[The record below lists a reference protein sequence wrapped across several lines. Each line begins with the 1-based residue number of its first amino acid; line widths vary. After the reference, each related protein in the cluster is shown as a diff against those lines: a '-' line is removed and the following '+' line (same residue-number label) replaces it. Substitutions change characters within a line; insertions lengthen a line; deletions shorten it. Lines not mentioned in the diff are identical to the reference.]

1 MKGSSPAL
9 LAAGETRLTRALF
22 TCCAG
27 ACWSSGVL
35 TGGADTEE
43 GSDPPDELAGEP
55 PLPGA
60 FPDEPGFVVVPG
72 VVVVVPGAVVVVSDV
87 VVVSFVVVVSVVGVV
102 SVVVVSA

>member
-72 VVVVVPGAVVVVSDV
+72 AVVVVSDV

>member
-1 MKGSSPAL
+1 VKGSSPAL

-72 VVVVVPGAVVVVSDV
+72 AVVVVSDV